1 MTRDRAQSPVGPAMA
16 TMLMLLTV
24 FGPLSMDLYL
34 PVLPELARDL
44 EAPTSVAQLTVTAC
58 LIGLAGGQLIA
69 GPLSDRFG
77 RRRPL
82 IVGILAYIA
91 ASVLCALSPTVTT
104 LVLARLAQGLAGA
117 TGIVIAQAAGRD
129 VYEGSTLIAYYA
141 RLTGLGGFAAIVG
154 PLLGGQLARIM
165 DWRGVFLVLAGI
177 GVLLLV
183 ATLVIFTETHPPHRR
198 AEAGLGT
205 TLRNFGRLLGDRSF
219 LCLVLV
225 MGLVH
230 AALFSYV
237 AGATFILQETYGLSP
252 QGYSYAFGVNS
263 LGVIVFS
270 QLGGRAARRWGE
282 RTVITLGIAV
292 LAVSGVGLLAAG
304 LFTLPLAAVLIAL
317 FVLVA
322 AVSATAPPLTAL
334 ALGAHPQMSGTASSL
349 LGMARYGFGGLA
361 APLVGLGGAGAVIP
375 LGVLTMAVAAVAALA
390 AVIGRPRA

>member
-1 MTRDRAQSPVGPAMA
+1 MA
-16 TMLMLLTV
+16 AMLMLLTV

-44 EAPTSVAQLTVTAC
+44 EAPASAAQLTVTAC
-58 LIGLAGGQLIA
+58 LIGLASGQLVA

-91 ASVLCALSPTVTT
+91 ASVLCAFSPGMTT
-104 LVLARLAQGLAGA
+104 LVLARFAQGLAGA
-117 TGIVIAQAAGRD
+117 TGIVIAQASGRD
-129 VYEGSTLIAYYA
+129 VYEGGALIAFYA

-177 GVLLLV
+177 GVLLLM
-183 ATLVIFTETHPPHRR
+183 ATLVIFTETHAPHRR
-198 AEAGLGT
+198 TGVGAGT
-205 TLRNFGRLLGDRSF
+205 TLHNFVHLLGDRPF

-282 RTVITLGIAV
+282 RPVIGFGITV
-292 LAVSGVGLLAAG
+292 LAVSGLGLLAAG
-304 LFTLPLAAVLIAL
+304 LLELPVAAVLIFL
-317 FVLVA
+317 FALVA

-334 ALGAHPQMSGTASSL
+334 ALGAHPEMAGTASSL
-349 LGMARYGFGGLA
+349 LGMARYGFGGVA

-375 LGVLTMAVAAVAALA
+375 LGVLTVTVAALA
-390 AVIGRPRA
+390 ALAAAAGRSRAQPST

>member
-1 MTRDRAQSPVGPAMA
+1 MA

-44 EAPTSVAQLTVTAC
+44 EAPTPAAQLTVTAC

-198 AEAGLGT
+198 TEAGLGT